1 MILTPTVERMLTDA
15 VRLEV
20 VPRNIPL
27 HRLGKPEEI
36 ANVAL
41 LLASEDSTFV
51 TGSTIV
57 ADGGET
63 AA

>member
-1 MILTPTVERMLTDA
+1 MLTDA